1 MLFVLQTASPMI
13 WSWMSD
19 MLPRDAEQ
27 RSMIIGVCIAFY
39 YATSEPRRCSHRR
52 VDGLIPDAWAN
63 PLIYPASQ
71 APHYVQGWPAMLGL
85 VILSGLTVVSLAI
98 LDNRIYK

>member
-39 YATSEPRRCSHRR
+39 YATSEHLLTQSSASLRSSRQTHGPTRSSTPPLKPRTTSKAGLRCS
-52 VDGLIPDAWAN
+52 
-63 PLIYPASQ
+63 AS
-71 APHYVQGWPAMLGL
+71 
-85 VILSGLTVVSLAI
+85 SS
-98 LDNRIYK
+98 